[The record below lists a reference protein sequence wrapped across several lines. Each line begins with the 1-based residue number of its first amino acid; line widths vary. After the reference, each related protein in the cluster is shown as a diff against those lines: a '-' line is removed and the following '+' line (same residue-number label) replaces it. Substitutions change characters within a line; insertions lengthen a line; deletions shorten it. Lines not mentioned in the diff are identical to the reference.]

1 MGVFRIKE
9 NVDDFFEKD
18 PFDLLTM
25 DASASPRIGKKA
37 FGIWSSIFGGIL
49 LAVVVASAAF
59 FAMTRESRSTTE
71 SPYAYFEIR
80 VIGPDGRPA
89 VGASVRDGKKYLG
102 VTDSF
107 GEWRR
112 FMRVRLGSSILL
124 QLEKKSV
131 NGTYFGSKSL
141 AIPMLPPKKGDLE
154 IKGSVQLE
162 PEGGKAAREKR
173 IVGLPPQPSSPEEEG
188 AAQSA
193 ASLSSGQVD
202 PAVKISDTDQ
212 QGAAVDQGSVWF
224 ETEIPNS
231 ATLLPLIDALKRRA
245 LELGL
250 RVTQDSPWRLRLTD
264 HSRAD
269 ARLVQVEAFSGNGA
283 ASNRLFSFLRVPGES
298 LHLTARDILWAA
310 TLHAEK
316 SYAVTRDGALWR
328 LLPSPGP
335 LWGLSAGKV
344 LFDPSGQTHA
354 VITSPNQDGL
364 ILSNVHGDPCKGA
377 SHCFL
382 TSPGT
387 KRLPPVAGWQLLSLR
402 LFAGA
407 GDVPQV
413 YVSGYEAHPREANLY
428 EYWGAPEAAA
438 NITVI
443 RSGRVT
449 YRGRIQAKPGIVP
462 MVHLPSQPVAR
473 ATTR

>member
-18 PFDLLTM
+18 PFDLLTT
-25 DASASPRIGKKA
+25 DVSASQKVGKKA

-49 LAVVVASAAF
+49 LAIVVAGAAF
-59 FAMTRESRSTTE
+59 YAVTRASRSTIE

-112 FMRVRLGSSILL
+112 FMRVRLGSSVLL
-124 QLEKKSV
+124 QFEKKAV
-131 NGTYFGSKSL
+131 NGIYLGSKSL

-154 IKGSVQLE
+154 IKGSIQLE
-162 PEGGKAAREKR
+162 PEAGKETREKR
-173 IVGLPPQPSSPEEEG
+173 IVGIPPQASSPEEEG
-188 AAQSA
+188 SAQSA
-193 ASLSSGQVD
+193 ASSPSGQD
-202 PAVKISDTDQ
+202 HPAAKISDSDQ

-224 ETEIPNS
+224 EAERPNT

-250 RVTQDSPWRLRLTD
+250 SVTQDSPWRLRLTD
-264 HSRAD
+264 HSVGE
-269 ARLVQVEAFSGNGA
+269 ARLVQVEAFSGSGA
-283 ASNRLFSFLRVPGES
+283 AAKGLFSYLRVPGES
-298 LHLTARDILWAA
+298 PHLTARDILWAS
-310 TLHAEK
+310 TLHAVK

-328 LLPSPGP
+328 ILPSPEA
-335 LWGLSAGKV
+335 LWALSPGKV
-344 LFDPSGQTHA
+344 LLDSSGQTHA
-354 VITSPNQDGL
+354 VITSPSQDGL
-364 ILSNVHGDPCKGA
+364 ILSDVHGDPCKGA

-402 LFAGA
+402 LFAGV
-407 GDVPQV
+407 GEVPQV
-413 YVSGYEAHPREANLY
+413 YVSGYEARPREGNLY
-428 EYWGAPEAAA
+428 EYWGAPQGAA

-443 RSGRVT
+443 RRGRLT